1 MLIELAVSDLA
12 LLERVRVP
20 LGPGL
25 TVLTGETGAGKSLL
39 IDALLLVLGG
49 RADAGLLRAGAATA
63 RVEALFERLP
73 EPLIAVRELSATG
86 RSVARLDDETV
97 TAARLATVMAPLV
110 EIHGQ
115 HEQQRLLSAAYQLD
129 LVDAYGDLD
138 AERARV
144 AEAVGAWRENQA
156 RLRELSL
163 DPAELQRRLELASF
177 AADEIEAAAPRPGE
191 VAELRARLAV
201 VAASE
206 RISRGVAAAL
216 ERLDGESGGARETL
230 ARAAHDLAAAARID
244 DRLAALAERLAGAE
258 AEVADLAF
266 ELRAA
271 MDGSEADVAAAA
283 DLEERLGTLYGLLR
297 KYGETEEEVL
307 EHAARSREEASRLAD
322 ADADRAACEAAD
334 ARLRAVAGTAAADLS
349 ASRRVAADRLAPAV
363 SAALTDLGFRSIAFG
378 VGLEPAPLDGSG
390 ADAIAFLLAPNPG
403 EPMRPLARI
412 ASGGELSRVAL
423 AIRGVLATGEPTT
436 LVFDEV
442 DAGIGG
448 RSADPV
454 GRNLWTL
461 ARHHQVLCVTH
472 LPQIA
477 AWADAHLH
485 IEKSVRAGRTA
496 TEIHALDEDARIA
509 ELAAMLAGGAG
520 EAAALATARE
530 LLAHARASKVAAGS
544 PTESPTGG
552 AADAAGAA
560 SAASTECA

>member
-12 LLERVRVP
+12 LLERVRVA

-25 TVLTGETGAGKSLL
+25 TILTGETGAGKSLL

-97 TAARLATVMAPLV
+97 TAARLATAIAPLV

-129 LVDAYGDLD
+129 LLDAYGGLGADRD
-138 AERARV
+138 SV
-144 AEAVGAWRENQA
+144 AATVGAWRENQA

-163 DPAELQRRLELASF
+163 DPAELQRRLELATF

-201 VAASE
+201 VAAAE

-216 ERLDGESGGARETL
+216 ERLDGETGGARETL
-230 ARAAHDLAAAARID
+230 ARAAHDVADAARLD
-244 DRLAALAERLAGAE
+244 ERLAVLADRLAGVE
-258 AEVADLAF
+258 AEVADVTF

-271 MDGSEADVAAAA
+271 IDGSESDVAAAA
-283 DLEERLGTLYGLLR
+283 DLDARLGTLYGLLR

-307 EHAARSREEASRLAD
+307 EHAARSREEAARLAD
-322 ADADRAACEAAD
+322 ADADRAACEVAD
-334 ARLRAVAGTAAADLS
+334 VRLRAVAESTATDLTAA
-349 ASRRVAADRLAPAV
+349 RRAAAHRLAPTV
-363 SAALTDLGFRSIAFG
+363 SAALTDLGFRSVAFG
-378 VGLEPAPLDGSG
+378 VALDPAPLDATG
-390 ADAIAFLLAPNPG
+390 ADAVAFLLAPNPG

-454 GRNLWTL
+454 GRNLWML

-496 TEIHALDEDARIA
+496 TEIHPLDEAAHIA

-530 LLAHARASKVAAGS
+530 LVAPARASKAAAGGTS
-544 PTESPTGG
+544 PT
-552 AADAAGAA
+552 AG
-560 SAASTECA
+560 

>member
-12 LLERVRVP
+12 LLERVRIG

-49 RADAGLLRAGAATA
+49 RADAGLLRTGAPAA

-73 EPLIAVRELSATG
+73 EPLIAVRELSASG

-97 TAARLATVMAPLV
+97 TASRLAATIAPLV
-110 EIHGQ
+110 EVHGQ
-115 HEQQRLLSAAYQLD
+115 HEQQRLLSADHQRD
-129 LVDAYGDLD
+129 LLDAYGELQE
-138 AERARV
+138 ARAGV
-144 AEAVGAWRENQA
+144 AAAVEAWRANRM

-163 DPAELQRRLELASF
+163 DPAELARRLDLAAF
-177 AADEIEAAAPRPGE
+177 AADEIEAADPRPGE
-191 VAELRARLAV
+191 VAELRARLAL
-201 VAASE
+201 VATSE
-206 RISRGVAAAL
+206 RVTRQVAAAA
-216 ERLDGESGGARETL
+216 ERLDGEAGGARDGV
-230 ARAAHDLAAAARID
+230 ARAAREIDDAARLD
-244 DRLAALAERLAGAE
+244 ARLAPLAERLAGAE
-258 AEVADLAF
+258 AELADVAL

-271 MDGSEADVAAAA
+271 IDDSEADLAAVAG
-283 DLEERLGTLYGLLR
+283 LEERLGVLYALLR

-307 EHAARSREEASRLAD
+307 AHATAARREAARLSD

-334 ARLRAVAGTAAADLS
+334 ARLGEIARE
-349 ASRRVAADRLAPAV
+349 AADRLSVRRHETASRLGPAV
-363 SAALTDLGFRSIAFG
+363 ADALRSLGFPTAAFA
-378 VGLEPAPLDGSG
+378 VAVAPAPLDATG
-390 ADAIAFLLAPNPG
+390 ADAVAFLLAPNPG
-403 EPMRPLARI
+403 ESPRPLARI

-423 AIRGVLATGEPTT
+423 AIRGVLAIGEPTT

-454 GRNLWTL
+454 GRSLWRL

-485 IEKSVRAGRTA
+485 IAKAVHEGRTS
-496 TEIHALDEDARIA
+496 TDVRPLDDEARIA
-509 ELAAMLAGGAG
+509 ELAAMLAGDAG
-520 EAAALATARE
+520 ETAALATARD
-530 LLAHARASKVAAGS
+530 LVGRARAAQ
-544 PTESPTGG
+544 
-552 AADAAGAA
+552 AADPGRRP
-560 SAASTECA
+560 

>member
-1 MLIELAVSDLA
+1 MLIELGVSDLA
-12 LLERVRVP
+12 LLERVRVS

-49 RADAGLLRAGAATA
+49 RADTTLLRAGAATA

-73 EPLIAVRELSATG
+73 EPLIAVRELTASG

-97 TAARLATVMAPLV
+97 TAARLAATISPLV

-115 HEQQRLLSAAYQLD
+115 HEQQRLLSAAYQQEL
-129 LVDAYGDLD
+129 LD
-138 AERARV
+138 AFGALAPWRADV
-144 AEAVGAWRENQA
+144 AEAVEAWRANAA
-156 RLRELSL
+156 RLRELSV
-163 DPAELQRRLELASF
+163 DPAELARRLELAAF

-206 RISRGVAAAL
+206 RITRQVAGAV
-216 ERLDGESGGARETL
+216 ERLDGESGGAREAL
-230 ARAAHDLAAAARID
+230 ARAAREVEDVARLD
-244 DRLAALAERLAGAE
+244 ERLAPLAERLAGAE

-271 MDGSEADVAAAA
+271 IGDSEADVAAAA
-283 DLEERLGTLYGLLR
+283 ELEERLGTLYTLLR

-307 EHAARSREEASRLAD
+307 EHAARAREEAARLAD
-322 ADADRAACEAAD
+322 ADADRAACAAAD
-334 ARLRAVAGTAAADLS
+334 ARLRAAADEAAAVLS
-349 ASRRVAADRLAPAV
+349 ARRREAAARLGPAV
-363 SAALTDLGFRSIAFG
+363 TEALQGLGFLSVTFSVA
-378 VGLEPAPLDGSG
+378 VDPAPLDVTG
-390 ADAIAFLLAPNPG
+390 ADAISFLLAPNPG
-403 EPMRPLARI
+403 EPQKPLARI

-436 LVFDEV
+436 LVFDEI

-454 GRNLWTL
+454 GRSLWAL

-485 IEKSVRAGRTA
+485 IAKSVRDGRTA
-496 TEIHALDEDARIA
+496 TEIRPLDEEARVA
-509 ELAAMLAGGAG
+509 ELATMLAGGAG
-520 EAAALATARE
+520 EAAAVATARE
-530 LLAHARASKVAAGS
+530 LIGHAR
-544 PTESPTGG
+544 TEK
-552 AADAAGAA
+552 AAAGAGA
-560 SAASTECA
+560 GAGGRSADGT

>member
-49 RADAGLLRAGAATA
+49 RADAGLIRAGASAA

-73 EPLIAVRELSATG
+73 EPLIAVRELSASG

-97 TAARLATVMAPLV
+97 TAARLASTISPLV

-115 HEQQRLLSAAYQLD
+115 HEQQRLLSGAYQLD
-129 LVDAYGDLD
+129 LLDTYGDLE
-138 AERARV
+138 ALRGRV
-144 AEAVGAWRENQA
+144 TAAVGAWRDNAA
-156 RLRELSL
+156 RLAELSV
-163 DPAELQRRLELASF
+163 DPAELARRLALAEH
-177 AADEIEAAAPRPGE
+177 AADEIETAAPRPGE

-206 RISRGVAAAL
+206 RLTRLVATAV
-216 ERLDGESGGARETL
+216 ERLDGDAGGARDAL
-230 ARAAHDLAAAARID
+230 ARAGHEIADAARVD
-244 DRLAALAERLAGAE
+244 ERLAPLADRLAGAE

-271 MDGSEADVAAAA
+271 LDGSEADVAAAA
-283 DLEERLGTLYGLLR
+283 ELEERLGTLYGLLR

-307 EHAARSREEASRLAD
+307 EHAARSRAEASRLAD
-322 ADADRAACEAAD
+322 ADADRAACAAAD
-334 ARLRAVAGTAAADLS
+334 ARLRAAAEAVAAELSAARREAAA
-349 ASRRVAADRLAPAV
+349 RLGPAV
-363 SAALTDLGFRSIAFG
+363 TESLTGLGFPAASFA
-378 VGLEPAPLDGSG
+378 VAVEPAPLDATG

-403 EPMRPLARI
+403 EPGRPLARI

-423 AIRGVLATGEPTT
+423 ATRGVLATGEPTT

-454 GRNLWTL
+454 GRSLWTL

-485 IEKSVRAGRTA
+485 IRKSVKDGRTA
-496 TEIHALDEDARIA
+496 TEVRPLDDEERVA
-509 ELAAMLAGGAG
+509 ELATMLAGGAG
-520 EAAALATARE
+520 EDAARETARG
-530 LLAHARASKVAAGS
+530 LIAHARAARTDRGS
-544 PTESPTGG
+544 GG
-552 AADAAGAA
+552 AGAA
-560 SAASTECA
+560 A